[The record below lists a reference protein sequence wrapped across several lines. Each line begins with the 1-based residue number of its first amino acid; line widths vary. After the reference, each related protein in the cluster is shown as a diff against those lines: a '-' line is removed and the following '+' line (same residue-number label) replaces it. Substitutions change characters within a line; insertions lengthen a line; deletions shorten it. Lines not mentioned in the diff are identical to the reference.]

1 MVTAVL
7 HFVLLLTRA
16 NALILPVSAPTSNID
31 RSIPLWRQAGS
42 VRYTVVKSERLLA
55 FVERLNSD
63 CMLGGVGRVTGNG
76 GPYLIRR

>member
-1 MVTAVL
+1 MPL
-7 HFVLLLTRA
+7 QGW
-16 NALILPVSAPTSNID
+16 PTGMQQS
-31 RSIPLWRQAGS
+31 
-42 VRYTVVKSERLLA
+42 VVKSERLLA